1 MRHTKGPF
9 IPAKVDWA
17 NGTISGTVY
26 GGEPE
31 LTKLMEKV
39 SDAVIHTSLGIAHYF
54 ACFHFEK
61 YDKILS
67 DSDIYSTYN
76 FSSSLYSTCPSW
88 KMLN

>member
-1 MRHTKGPF
+1 MRHTKGAF

-61 YDKILS
+61 YDRFYLIV
-67 DSDIYSTYN
+67 IYIAHTISPLHYTVHV
-76 FSSSLYSTCPSW
+76 LHGKC
-88 KMLN
+88 